1 MKLLLCALAAAAA
14 LPAPPDKL
22 VSLNEAAYK
31 KTVAAAN
38 GKVVRV
44 NGWATWCAPC
54 RAEMPKLA
62 ALDKKLAAKGFTLV
76 TLSADDEEKRAAAL
90 DFLKKSGIQQPA
102 YIRQAED
109 EEKYV
114 SSIDAKW
121 SGALPALFLYDRKGV
136 KAKSLIGETPIA
148 TIEAAIQKLL

>member
-1 MKLLLCALAAAAA
+1 MKLLLCLIAASALAA
-14 LPAPPDKL
+14 PPDQL
-22 VSLNEAAYK
+22 VPLNEAAYK
-31 KTVAAAN
+31 KTVADAK
-38 GKVVRV
+38 GKVVLV
-44 NGWATWCAPC
+44 NVWATWCAPC

-62 ALDKKLAAKGFTLV
+62 ALEKKLAPKGFTLI

-102 YIRQAED
+102 YIRQTDD

-114 SSIDAKW
+114 NAIDAKW

-136 KAKSLIGETPIA
+136 KSKSFIGETPLA